1 MRNLIREGIVFV
13 GNLLQALFS
22 GPVAIQKLREKVEE
36 HRGAEHM
43 LRTLL
48 DGVNTCIIS
57 TDINGIILIFNTAA
71 QDLLGYSS
79 ADVIGK
85 MNLLEI
91 HDPDEITSRAVYLS
105 KRLGRTVSSN
115 FEVLSLTPATGKS
128 HEVEWTYLAKNGQ
141 RADMLVFMTALF
153 DDQMQPTGYLV
164 MARDITAYLQAQAQ
178 LKRFAA
184 ILETTTDFVAIMDRK
199 GQILYLNRAAHR
211 LLGWPGAE
219 VPPGSSIFDVHPEWA
234 SLMTRLENTPVA
246 MLEGVWQGESALL
259 NQAGEEIPVSQ
270 VILTHRN
277 AAGGVDF
284 LSTVMRDITEQKKN
298 AEELFRAKEAAEAAN
313 QAKSLFLANMSHE
326 IRTPMN
332 AILGF
337 SQLMLRDQA
346 FPASQR
352 QNLSIINR
360 SGEHLLAL
368 INDILEMSK
377 IEAGRITLNY
387 AAFDLPVM
395 LNDIYHMF
403 LERTRAKNLR
413 FIIEQEGESQRCVIA
428 DEHKLRQVLINLIG
442 NAIKFTD
449 RGGIVLRVRL
459 ESVQDCSELRLYGA
473 VEDTGAGISEEEMG
487 RLFQSFEQTQSGRSA
502 GGGTGLGL
510 AISRAFIQLM
520 GGDITLRSEVGRG
533 SVFLFE
539 VPLKRGEEADLP
551 RLQETAP
558 GGPRLENQN
567 APARIL
573 LVDDVDD
580 NRKLLSQMLGP
591 VGFELCEAS
600 NGAEAVEQF
609 NHWRPDLILMD
620 LSMPEMNGNEAIRL
634 IRATGSQVKIMVL
647 TANAFLEG
655 RAESLSAG
663 ADDWITK
670 PFRDSELFEKI
681 SVLLDVRYANFNP
694 VIKVKDNNFELT
706 VESLKGLSE
715 ELVIRL
721 REAVVSADFDE
732 AMETIALIAP
742 LNPDLAQGLRQLV
755 ERFDT
760 KRLIQLLQSSTNED
774 HSLPHSK

>member
-1 MRNLIREGIVFV
+1 
-13 GNLLQALFS
+13 
-22 GPVAIQKLREKVEE
+22 
-36 HRGAEHM
+36 
-43 LRTLL
+43 
-48 DGVNTCIIS
+48 
-57 TDINGIILIFNTAA
+57 
-71 QDLLGYSS
+71 
-79 ADVIGK
+79 
-85 MNLLEI
+85 
-91 HDPDEITSRAVYLS
+91 
-105 KRLGRTVSSN
+105 
-115 FEVLSLTPATGKS
+115 
-128 HEVEWTYLAKNGQ
+128 
-141 RADMLVFMTALF
+141 
-153 DDQMQPTGYLV
+153 
-164 MARDITAYLQAQAQ
+164 
-178 LKRFAA
+178 
-184 ILETTTDFVAIMDRK
+184 
-199 GQILYLNRAAHR
+199 
-211 LLGWPGAE
+211 
-219 VPPGSSIFDVHPEWA
+219 
-234 SLMTRLENTPVA
+234 
-246 MLEGVWQGESALL
+246 
-259 NQAGEEIPVSQ
+259 
-270 VILTHRN
+270 
-277 AAGGVDF
+277 
-284 LSTVMRDITEQKKN
+284 
-298 AEELFRAKEAAEAAN
+298 
-313 QAKSLFLANMSHE
+313 
-326 IRTPMN
+326 
-332 AILGF
+332 
-337 SQLMLRDQA
+337 
-346 FPASQR
+346 
-352 QNLSIINR
+352 
-360 SGEHLLAL
+360 
-368 INDILEMSK
+368 
-377 IEAGRITLNY
+377 
-387 AAFDLPVM
+387 
-395 LNDIYHMF
+395 
-403 LERTRAKNLR
+403 
-413 FIIEQEGESQRCVIA
+413 
-428 DEHKLRQVLINLIG
+428 
-442 NAIKFTD
+442 
-449 RGGIVLRVRL
+449 
-459 ESVQDCSELRLYGA
+459 
-473 VEDTGAGISEEEMG
+473 MG